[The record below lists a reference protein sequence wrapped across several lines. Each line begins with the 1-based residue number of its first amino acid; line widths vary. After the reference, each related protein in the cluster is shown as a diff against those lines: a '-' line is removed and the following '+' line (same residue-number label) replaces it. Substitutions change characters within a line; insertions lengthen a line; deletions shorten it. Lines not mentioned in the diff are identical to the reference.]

1 MDDSSFR
8 PTEGLS
14 LGLPL
19 HLGGHR
25 PAAGSSSFRAAG
37 NLSAIAEFGT
47 RGQRR
52 SCRTSEPSST
62 GGQAVT
68 NDQLRVR
75 NWTHLPPLTACT

>member
-1 MDDSSFR
+1 MGDSPFR
-8 PTEGLS
+8 PTGGLW
-14 LGLPL
+14 LGVPL
-19 HLGGHR
+19 HLGGHP

-62 GGQAVT
+62 GGQAVV
-68 NDQLRVR
+68 NDQMRVR
-75 NWTHLPPLTACT
+75 NWTHLPPLAAWT